1 MADTPATA
9 SLAVFV
15 PREDVAVTD
24 DGDGSLALDLADEI
38 PVGGSGVSLILRPSV
53 DDDGGGARVFHSL
66 GERGRGRLGRS
77 SSQSNLH
84 RQRKRNAVGD
94 AAHESLEFL
103 GFLEEGGAEAAFP
116 RLVDG
121 ASAVEVEEIGAGVR
135 GEATR
140 GDALGDLV
148 RGDLDAKQTLA
159 LVPAESR
166 ELDGVLLQDE
176 AREDHLADGDV
187 APEIHAQAAERE
199 VSTLGQGRE
208 HELAVELAPE
218 VRHGLVRHETLAGG
232 ETVGDVAELPATVHV
247 GQLGR
252 GGAVPDGRRVGG
264 RVGGGTSGDAKRA
277 SATRRVSEHGR
288 SRLDDARVRRPDRLA
303 PHRIAR
309 VRSRPESA
317 HRRTA
322 SALHVNRRAFT
333 TSTLFRLPYQP
344 SILFHVIG

>member
-1 MADTPATA
+1 M
-9 SLAVFV
+9 
-15 PREDVAVTD
+15 
-24 DGDGSLALDLADEI
+24 
-38 PVGGSGVSLILRPSV
+38 
-53 DDDGGGARVFHSL
+53 DDDGGGARIFDSL
-66 GERGRGRLGRS
+66 GERGGGRLRRS

-84 RQRKRNAVGD
+84 RQRQRNAVGD

-121 ASAVEVEEIGAGVR
+121 ASAVEVEEIGAGVG
-135 GEATR
+135 GEAAR

-148 RGDLDAKQTLA
+148 GGDLDAEQTLA
-159 LVPAESR
+159 LVSAESR

-309 VRSRPESA
+309 VRSRPGECPSA
-317 HRRTA
+317 HRLGA
-322 SALHVNRRAFT
+322 SRQQAGLT
-333 TSTLFRLPYQP
+333 TSTLTRLQDHRA
-344 SILFHVIG
+344 ILFHVIG